1 MHALHVAIHGYM
13 LLYTVSYL
21 VRVVH
26 LRHAFVSDEC
36 MIFNF
41 NFNLNMQVIAFLSSL
56 GSEGLL
62 AIPMIVSQQV
72 TRFPLC
78 STVNIDNLFLLHTS
92 NTASVM
98 QVTRGG

>member
-1 MHALHVAIHGYM
+1 MHALHATIHGYM
-13 LLYTVSYL
+13 LLHTVSYL

-36 MIFNF
+36 MILNFNF
-41 NFNLNMQVIAFLSSL
+41 DFNLNMQVIAFLSSL

-72 TRFPLC
+72 KRFPLC
-78 STVNIDNLFLLHTS
+78 STVTSTICFSYIRRILL
-92 NTASVM
+92 V
-98 QVTRGG
+98 